1 MFDDLSYFYKK
12 EKLKFLLGAASL
24 VTGQRPVHPEGIGA
38 SGIATIVP
46 DPQIPRCE
54 FFTPGQSYPVCLRHS
69 TTVSDHA
76 ELTNVSA
83 SIAFADN
90 GVKSPQDFILGGGR
104 CLFTW
109 NLQGVIDLLVSL
121 KSHDYKTYYLKNP
134 D

>member
-1 MFDDLSYFYKK
+1 MFDDLSYFYTK

-24 VTGQRPVHPEGIGA
+24 VTGQRLVYPEGVGA
-38 SGIATIVP
+38 SGIVTIIP
-46 DPQIPRCE
+46 DPRIPRCE
-54 FFTPGQSYPVCLRHS
+54 FFIPDRSYPVCLRHS
-69 TTVSDHA
+69 TTVNDHA

-90 GVKSPQDFILGGGR
+90 GVKSPQDFILSSGR

-109 NLQGVIDLLVSL
+109 NLQGVLDVLASL
-121 KSHDYKTYYLKNP
+121 KSRDYETYYLKNP